1 MLFKPGLPISKIT
14 ESLHRSVIRELNR
27 ASEIHVNTCHCIGA
41 TINKKTLNICVDNKP
56 GNRCTPVGTSLFR
69 MECIIPAPVINNP
82 RNISLQKLTQVLSS
96 PFLITLE
103 PLKVD
108 AYFIVPE
115 EELKNFID
123 LVKPLSSMP
132 REGLLPIYNI
142 GKFGTFSLCRPKSI
156 GNRDVRHDVPF
167 DEFKALNILG
177 GLEDSIFFKTPSSI
191 PDITKRNT
199 KQSIADSK
207 QQKVVVTGKE
217 IQHKIQHI
225 KKMFSRVSTT
235 QCSPSSTPVSA
246 QMTHNIEE
254 KTASSPQKPAIQK
267 VIVTS
272 KQPRKEEIQFIYTKF
287 PEAPEEHS
295 SSNQTQETTS
305 KHLEQHLSKSIVG
318 GAPLIQKGTVDPQQ
332 VVRPK
337 TFASSPFYKESTL
350 PTTKYPS
357 SNQTQETA
365 SKHLEQHP
373 SKITQKGTIN
383 LQQVVRPKTQF
394 SSSPFYKEQVLPNI
408 KHPSSNQRQETAN
421 KHLEQRTLKK
431 STLGSM
437 PPSIQKGTIDP
448 QQVVRPKT
456 QSASSPFYK
465 ESTLPTTKHQ
475 MLSVIEESTNSS
487 VPINTLSS
495 EEIPRFFSVDYFS
508 SYKVLYDTYKESY
521 KVDTLPTA
529 PLVPSCQLEDDVF
542 VENSNP
548 HVSLN

>member
-41 TINKKTLNICVDNKP
+41 TINKKTLSICVDNKP

-82 RNISLQKLTQVLSS
+82 RNISLQKLIQVLSS

-115 EELKNFID
+115 EELRNFID

-132 REGLLPIYNI
+132 RKGLLPIYNI
-142 GKFGTFSLCRPKSI
+142 SKFGTFSLCRPTGI
-156 GNRDVRHDVPF
+156 GNKDVMHDVSF

-177 GLEDSIFFKTPSSI
+177 GLEDSIFFKTPSST
-191 PDITKRNT
+191 PNITKRNT

-235 QCSPSSTPVSA
+235 QCSPSSTPVNA

-287 PEAPEEHS
+287 PEAPEHP

-318 GAPLIQKGTVDPQQ
+318 GAPFIQKGTTYPQQVVRPKTFASNPFYKELTLPTTKYPSSNQTQETASKHLEQHPSKITQKSTIDPQQ

-357 SNQTQETA
+357 SNQTQGTPN
-365 SKHLEQHP
+365 KHSEQCP
-373 SKITQKGTIN
+373 SQKGT
-383 LQQVVRPKTQF
+383 V
-394 SSSPFYKEQVLPNI
+394 
-408 KHPSSNQRQETAN
+408 
-421 KHLEQRTLKK
+421 
-431 STLGSM
+431 
-437 PPSIQKGTIDP
+437 DP

-456 QSASSPFYK
+456 QPASSLVYKKQVLSIKKHQILSAIK
-465 ESTLPTTKHQ
+465 ESTG
-475 MLSVIEESTNSS
+475 SNAS
-487 VPINTLSS
+487 INTLSS
-495 EEIPRFFSVDYFS
+495 EEELRFFSVDYS
-508 SYKVLYDTYKESY
+508 SSCKILYDTLRKSY
-521 KVDTLPTA
+521 KVDALPTE
-529 PLVPSCQLEDDVF
+529 PLIPSCQLEDDVF
-542 VENSNP
+542 VEDSNL
-548 HVSLN
+548 HLSLN